1 MARCNK
7 CKGCTTPEC
16 SVCSNCRSMKK
27 FGGNGTIK
35 KACLLVVLS
44 QKPLHTKLLFQTIR
58 FQLSHRNFLLRF
70 LIFAN
75 SPD

>member
-44 QKPLHTKLLFQTIR
+44 LTYKIVISNDSLSTFSS
-58 FQLSHRNFLLRF
+58 QL
-70 LIFAN
+70 
-75 SPD
+75 PT